1 MLMDLSVRDIHNDM
15 IKPSGKC
22 GLDSVAD
29 SATQKL
35 LISDTTLRLFILP
48 QVRKMTPR
56 LPHIRE
62 CKIFIIT
69 KDM

>member
-1 MLMDLSVRDIHNDM
+1 MVISVRDLHNDM
-15 IKPSGKC
+15 IKLSDNG
-22 GLDSVAD
+22 GLESLVDSV
-29 SATQKL
+29 TQKF